1 MSRNLSLMA
10 GCEISAE
17 IINIDMLELGP
28 NNNVKV
34 CHRLLC
40 QIATRGT
47 VSYFKWVQNI
57 HRSQQPSTDKNQ
69 CQCQFMDS
77 LRVSAALICSLRDR
91 ALLLQYEKCDKQRPW
106 SMLCSRWSMG
116 LWISALR
123 TAKLAECN
131 SRLSANKQTQD
142 GCRKKSLR
150 RSVSGPLLLSSSFH
164 LLGGSSAKE
173 TQNAENN
180 SEFYRELTFVVQ
192 LSGRMS
198 CVVQFVIPNKCGRI
212 KRGRTENEILMTP
225 SRQWKLRRKWGAFMT
240 LARSSRVLKML

>member
-1 MSRNLSLMA
+1 
-10 GCEISAE
+10 
-17 IINIDMLELGP
+17 MLELGP

-77 LRVSAALICSLRDR
+77 LRVSAALICSIPDR

-123 TAKLAECN
+123 TTKLAEYN

-150 RSVSGPLLLSSSFH
+150 RSVSCPLLLSLLEFVVSSPRRQQC
-164 LLGGSSAKE
+164 KR
-173 TQNAENN
+173 N
-180 SEFYRELTFVVQ
+180 SECGEQFGILQRAYICRSTFGQ
-192 LSGRMS
+192 D
-198 CVVQFVIPNKCGRI
+198 
-212 KRGRTENEILMTP
+212 
-225 SRQWKLRRKWGAFMT
+225 
-240 LARSSRVLKML
+240 VLCSAICHSKQVWSY